1 MGFADGAG
9 RGRHGYREGTPQGRP
24 PQHTTFPSPVLTADL
39 KLGSFRNTPG
49 KKTSCSPGAQQK
61 EREAK
66 NSPGWRSC
74 QRAAGTAPNQR
85 ERRVKKQR
93 SGVSTF
99 RTDYLG
105 SPPHGSPLKAFP
117 SSPDPPTRLHKRGSR
132 SSPTRSST
140 RGRGTEIPS
149 KTTAI
154 KEAAGLPKSCSPRG
168 SPQGL
173 RLSPGCTAAHRPV
186 PPRPVPRPLSPQR
199 AARAPPRANFALP
212 PRGAPPAAPGAAAR
226 RKSARTEP
234 LQRRGSPRSRSPH
247 PGTAAAPRALTRS
260 RVRLRERRA
269 ARGDR
274 RQLPRSAARGAE
286 ARAALRS
293 PQRTW
298 QLPPSLPPSFPGRA
312 APRRR
317 LLPAPLWRN
326 AGRPLPHARGRC
338 PPPGG
343 DAALRRE
350 AERAAGTARGRAW
363 VAALR
368 GAPRCP
374 SSCQT
379 GAVRG
384 AGGGNERGSSAC
396 GVERKTPLRPRWCC
410 VYWLIRGEEA
420 KM

>member
-85 ERRVKKQR
+85 ERCVKKQR

-117 SSPDPPTRLHKRGSR
+117 SSPDPPTGCTNAAPARLPH
-132 SSPTRSST
+132 
-140 RGRGTEIPS
+140 
-149 KTTAI
+149 AAAL
-154 KEAAGLPKSCSPRG
+154 AAGEPKFRVKPRRSRKPRG
-168 SPQGL
+168 FPRVVLLVDL
-173 RLSPGCTAAHRPV
+173 RRGCGSVPAARPHTAPS
-186 PPRPVPRPLSPQR
+186 RPVPRPLSPQR

-269 ARGDR
+269 ARGGR

-350 AERAAGTARGRAW
+350 AERAAGTA
-363 VAALR
+363 
-368 GAPRCP
+368 
-374 SSCQT
+374 
-379 GAVRG
+379 
-384 AGGGNERGSSAC
+384 
-396 GVERKTPLRPRWCC
+396 
-410 VYWLIRGEEA
+410 
-420 KM
+420 

>member
-105 SPPHGSPLKAFP
+105 SSPHGSPLKAFP

-140 RGRGTEIPS
+140 RGRGTESPS

-154 KEAAGLPKSCSPRG
+154 KEAAGLSKSCSPRG

-186 PPRPVPRPLSPQR
+186 PSRP
-199 AARAPPRANFALP
+199 AAALP
-212 PRGAPPAAPGAAAR
+212 PAGRPRTAACKLCASSPRRSASGAGSRSPQEVGPHGAPPAPRLSPERLSPPRDGGGPAR
-226 RKSARTEP
+226 PYPE
-234 LQRRGSPRSRSPH
+234 SRSPE
-247 PGTAAAPRALTRS
+247 
-260 RVRLRERRA
+260 REA
-269 ARGDR
+269 
-274 RQLPRSAARGAE
+274 RSARRPPATSP
-286 ARAALRS
+286 LR
-293 PQRTW
+293 RTW
-298 QLPPSLPPSFPGRA
+298 G
-312 APRRR
+312 
-317 LLPAPLWRN
+317 
-326 AGRPLPHARGRC
+326 
-338 PPPGG
+338 
-343 DAALRRE
+343 
-350 AERAAGTARGRAW
+350 
-363 VAALR
+363 
-368 GAPRCP
+368 
-374 SSCQT
+374 
-379 GAVRG
+379 
-384 AGGGNERGSSAC
+384 
-396 GVERKTPLRPRWCC
+396 
-410 VYWLIRGEEA
+410 
-420 KM
+420 